1 MNLAFFGPGF
11 GGAAPA
17 AAYFVPPGGNAFGG
31 IGGNATMD
39 CLAASFDAVTIER
52 GPVVGRELQ
61 LQDLSETFG
70 D

>member
-31 IGGNATMD
+31 IGMV
-39 CLAASFDAVTIER
+39 LQKSFFYTTDQE
-52 GPVVGRELQ
+52 
-61 LQDLSETFG
+61 
-70 D
+70 

>member
-1 MNLAFFGPGF
+1 
-11 GGAAPA
+11 
-17 AAYFVPPGGNAFGG
+17 
-31 IGGNATMD
+31 MD

-70 D
+70 DGKDQFVKKNAHK